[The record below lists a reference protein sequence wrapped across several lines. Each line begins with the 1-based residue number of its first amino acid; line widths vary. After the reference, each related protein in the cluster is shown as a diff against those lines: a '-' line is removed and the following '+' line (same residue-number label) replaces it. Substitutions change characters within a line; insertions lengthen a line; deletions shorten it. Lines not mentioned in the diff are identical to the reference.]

1 MTWSMC
7 ALASPSNGR
16 TPGQRASR
24 ERRRIPR
31 TFVQWAVEHVP
42 DRPVQALVDESN
54 LAARLMYGELG
65 WDVAGKVHVGWPE
78 PQLVYRT
85 PMDPHED
92 R

>member
-1 MTWSMC
+1 
-7 ALASPSNGR
+7 
-16 TPGQRASR
+16 
-24 ERRRIPR
+24 
-31 TFVQWAVEHVP
+31 VEHVP